1 MDPFDLKAKLKRRI
15 CFTSG
20 KLCWLLITDFGLLLE
35 VSYEFLWVKNSSL
48 SSSESGLHS
57 ESRRVDFK
65 HFIAMKP
72 SSQDLVDFYSILFL

>member
-1 MDPFDLKAKLKRRI
+1 MDPFDLKAKLKTHV

-35 VSYEFLWVKNSSL
+35 VSYEFLWVRNSSV
-48 SSSESGLHS
+48 STSESDLPS

-65 HFIAMKP
+65 HSIAMKP
-72 SSQDLVDFYSILFL
+72 SS